1 MDEWNKLFLG
11 QFNMQIQPFACIV
24 AGLLLLSCTLQT
36 SVAEADHGKM
46 KSMAEVLQILQ
57 NLDKYYTQAARPS
70 GILNEMILTLCE
82 NAVLDIPGNPAFCSG
97 AL

>member
-1 MDEWNKLFLG
+1 MYDVYSLCINLYIIITNTPFINAFLLNWILQG

-57 NLDKYYTQAARPS
+57 NLDKYYTQAARPR
-70 GILNEMILTLCE
+70 
-82 NAVLDIPGNPAFCSG
+82 
-97 AL
+97 